1 MTLNVLTL
9 STLFPDMSRP
19 NFGVFVERQAREL
32 ASRPDADVTV
42 IAPVG
47 VPYWPLSL
55 APHYAALRALP
66 RKERWRELTVY
77 RPIFRI
83 LPKIGGRTNVGAMT
97 RAILPLVRRLH
108 AERPFDVIDASF
120 FFPDGPVARRLS
132 RALGI
137 PYSVKARGA
146 DIHYWGTQPGR
157 ARASWCARPRTT
169 PPACSPCRTR
179 CAARW
184 RAWASMPTRSASII
198 PGSISTRSN

>member
-97 RAILPLVRRLH
+97 RAILPLVQLLRGVAVKRKLAVQH
-108 AERPFDVIDASF
+108 FKQHGAKSPHVDRPT
-120 FFPDGPVARRLS
+120 
-132 RALGI
+132 
-137 PYSVKARGA
+137 
-146 DIHYWGTQPGR
+146 W
-157 ARASWCARPRTT
+157 
-169 PPACSPCRTR
+169 
-179 CAARW
+179 
-184 RAWASMPTRSASII
+184 
-198 PGSISTRSN
+198 

>member
-77 RPIFRI
+77 RPTFRI

-97 RAILPLVRRLH
+97 RAILLLVRRLH
-108 AERPFDVIDASF
+108 AEKPFDVIDASF

-146 DIHYWGTQPGR
+146 DIHHWGRSR
-157 ARASWCARPRTT
+157 ATGEQVVA
-169 PPACSPCRTR
+169 ACMTVVH
-179 CAARW
+179 AALWLFLRN
-184 RAWASMPTRSASII
+184 RLLGQT
-198 PGSISTRSN
+198 G

>member
-32 ASRPDADVTV
+32 ASRTDADVTV

-55 APHYAALRALP
+55 APQYAALRALP

-97 RAILPLVRRLH
+97 RAILPLVRRLLVDLLLLG
-108 AERPFDVIDASF
+108 ERR
-120 FFPDGPVARRLS
+120 DGRRVGRRVLQ
-132 RALGI
+132 RR
-137 PYSVKARGA
+137 RG
-146 DIHYWGTQPGR
+146 
-157 ARASWCARPRTT
+157 
-169 PPACSPCRTR
+169 
-179 CAARW
+179 
-184 RAWASMPTRSASII
+184 RSAAL
-198 PGSISTRSN
+198 PAWLGF